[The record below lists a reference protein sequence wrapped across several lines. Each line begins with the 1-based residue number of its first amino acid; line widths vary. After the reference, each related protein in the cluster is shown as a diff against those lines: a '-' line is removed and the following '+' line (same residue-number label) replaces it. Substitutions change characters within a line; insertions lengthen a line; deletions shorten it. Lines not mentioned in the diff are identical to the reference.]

1 MVFVTVKGKM
11 DTKGYLLQEDKCW
24 LSIHYPFKRFEKA
37 VQSDQST
44 IRMVFISVREK
55 LASA

>member
-1 MVFVTVKGKM
+1 M
-11 DTKGYLLQEDKCW
+11 DTKGYLLQEDKRW

-44 IRMVFISVREK
+44 VRMVFTSVREK